1 MPAPDPN
8 LLYEED
14 RKPVADNIRFQPF
27 GAMASAE
34 EVRATFG
41 LSDVELPDEMLTQ
54 NIYTA
59 DLSARLSKLLGTAS
73 ARWDDI
79 RNQADPKDA
88 RIFAAARTWTVYAVA
103 DKVCDVLPLV
113 VARTLTDS
121 KATFQRFDFDLAAV
135 TANIRKRFAL
145 AEADLLTAVDEAKP
159 VTAGAPSFM
168 GDAHPRYDPVTGEGA
183 TL

>member
-14 RKPVADNIRFQPF
+14 RKPAIDNIRFSPF

-41 LSDVELPDEMLTQ
+41 LSDAELPDEMLTQ
-54 NIYTA
+54 SIYTA
-59 DLSARLSKLLGTAS
+59 DLSARLTGLVKDAAS
-73 ARWDDI
+73 RWEEI
-79 RNQADPKDA
+79 RTQSDSKDA
-88 RIFAAARTWTVYAVA
+88 RIWSAARTWTVYAVA

-121 KATFQRFDFDLAAV
+121 KATFQRFDFDLSTV
-135 TANIRKRFAL
+135 TSNIRKRFAL
-145 AEADLLTAVDEAKP
+145 AEADLLAALDEAKP
-159 VTAGAPSFM
+159 LTTGAPSFM
-168 GDAHPRYDPVTGEGA
+168 GDARPRYDPVTGEGA